1 MVELVLNHE
10 HFTAAVGEAMSRC
23 RHRLLISTAH
33 VKLLQLPGLGAGG
46 RERAP
51 SILEMFAQL
60 ARGNVEIRL
69 LHGSVPSEPFLLALK
84 RMPAYPMEMRRCPRV
99 HAKAVI
105 ADNRW
110 MYLGSAN
117 LTGAGLGAKSKRRR
131 NFEAGIRT
139 DETRLI
145 DPVAD
150 MIEDIWTGRECPNCG
165 RKKYCPVRLEE
176 PDL

>member
-10 HFTAAVGEAMSRC
+10 HFTAAVAEAMRRC
-23 RHRLLISTAH
+23 RHRLLISTAY

-51 SILEMFAQL
+51 SILELFEGL
-60 ARGNVEIRL
+60 TRRHVEIRL
-69 LHGSVPSEPFLLALK
+69 LHGAVPSEPFLRALK
-84 RMPAYPMEMRRCPRV
+84 QMPRHPLEMRRCPRV

-105 ADNRW
+105 ADTRW

-117 LTGAGLGAKSKRRR
+117 LTGAGLGAKSRRRR
-131 NFEAGIRT
+131 NFEVGVRT

-150 MIEDIWTGRECPNCG
+150 MLDAVWTGRECPNCG
-165 RKKYCPVRLEE
+165 RKAYCPVPLEP